1 MPAMPRFENDI
12 EAQFAGEA
20 AASLG
25 LAGRRLKKALDAL
38 HKHDADV
45 TGGKSASSKRRTELV
60 AAAGEA
66 FWGYVVQREL
76 LGLMDAD
83 YIAQEYGVP
92 PEVKRAMG
100 PNIRKK

>member
-1 MPAMPRFENDI
+1 MPRFENDI
-12 EAQFAGEA
+12 EAEFAGEA

-25 LAGRRLKKALDAL
+25 LAGRRLRKALDAL

-45 TGGKSASSKRRTELV
+45 SLGTKRASSKRRTELV
-60 AAAGEA
+60 AVAGEA

-92 PEVKRAMG
+92 PEVKRA
-100 PNIRKK
+100 K

>member
-1 MPAMPRFENDI
+1 MPRFENDI
-12 EAQFAGEA
+12 EAEFAGEA

-25 LAGRRLKKALDAL
+25 LAGRRLRSALDAL
-38 HKHDADV
+38 HKHDADTNAGV
-45 TGGKSASSKRRTELV
+45 RHRKPRTELV

>member
-1 MPAMPRFENDI
+1 MPRFENDI
-12 EAQFAGEA
+12 EAEFAGEA

-25 LAGRRLKKALDAL
+25 LAGRRLRKALDAL
-38 HKHDADV
+38 QKHDADANAP
-45 TGGKSASSKRRTELV
+45 GKRASAKPRTELV

-100 PNIRKK
+100 ANIAKK

>member
-1 MPAMPRFENDI
+1 MPRFTNDI

-25 LAGRRLKKALDAL
+25 QAGRRLRKSLDAL
-38 HKHDADV
+38 HKYDADV
-45 TGGKSASSKRRTELV
+45 SAGAKRAGSKPRADLV
-60 AAAGEA
+60 AMAGEA
-66 FWGYVVQREL
+66 FWAYVVQREL

-83 YIAQEYGVP
+83 YIAKEYGVP

>member
-1 MPAMPRFENDI
+1 MPRFENDI
-12 EAQFAGEA
+12 EAEFAGEA

-25 LAGRRLKKALDAL
+25 LAGRRLRKSLDAL
-38 HKHDADV
+38 HKYDADV
-45 TGGKSASSKRRTELV
+45 SAGAQPASDKRRTDLV
-60 AAAGEA
+60 AAAGET
-66 FWGYVVQREL
+66 FWAYVVQREL

-83 YIAQEYGVP
+83 YIALEYGVP

>member
-1 MPAMPRFENDI
+1 MPRFENDI
-12 EAQFAGEA
+12 EAEFAGEA

-25 LAGRRLKKALDAL
+25 LAGRRLRKALDAL

-45 TGGKSASSKRRTELV
+45 SAGGKRASSKRRGELV

-100 PNIRKK
+100 PNIFRK

>member
-1 MPAMPRFENDI
+1 MPRFENDI

-45 TGGKSASSKRRTELV
+45 SAGGKRASSKRRAELV

-66 FWGYVVQREL
+66 LW
-76 LGLMDAD
+76 A
-83 YIAQEYGVP
+83 
-92 PEVKRAMG
+92 
-100 PNIRKK
+100 

>member
-1 MPAMPRFENDI
+1 MPRFENDI
-12 EAQFAGEA
+12 EAEFAGEA

-25 LAGRRLKKALDAL
+25 QLGRRLRRALDAL
-38 HKHDADV
+38 HKYDADS
-45 TGGKSASSKRRTELV
+45 SAGIEYPGSKPRTELV
-60 AAAGEA
+60 ATAGDA
-66 FWGYVVQREL
+66 FWAYVVQREL

-92 PEVKRAMG
+92 AEVKRAMG